1 MNNHDPEKIVELKT
15 IFYNKDE
22 ARKEKQKQYEQW
34 DPSPQEVWIESSKDR
49 EGDKFYIIYVQFF

>member
-1 MNNHDPEKIVELKT
+1 MNNYDREKIVELKT

-34 DPSPQEVWIESSKDR
+34 DPSPTEVWIESSKDR
-49 EGDKFYIIYVQFF
+49 EGQKFYIVYVQFF